1 MCFYCVEDFVNIFS
15 LCTLLHKENMFTK
28 VYTTVGCTPPIMA
41 IICTCFL
48 LLGRLVILS
57 MKPNQKHSGLQC
69 FIWSRFW
76 VGNVFC
82 LRSTSTTKI
91 IVLSVTKKTCLQQL
105 YSLSYFGSSSTTEF
119 IVLAT
124 TQTKHV
130 ATVGLQ
136 MRLHNSRAYT
146 SHYGHYLSS
155 VT

>member
-1 MCFYCVEDFVNIFS
+1 M
-15 LCTLLHKENMFTK
+15 CTLLHKENTFTIK

-57 MKPNQKHSGLQC
+57 MKPNQTLRPATFDLTKILSWKC
-69 FIWSRFW
+69 FFA
-76 VGNVFC
+76 C

-91 IVLSVTKKTCLQQL
+91 IVLSVIKKTCLQQL

-130 ATVGLQ
+130 ATEGLQ
-136 MRLHNSRAYT
+136 MRSHNSRAYT

-155 VT
+155 MT